1 MLDLAILGLLTE
13 HELHGYELKK
23 RLAELLGSRLAVSF
37 GSLYPALSRLEK
49 AGAVEA
55 VVGTPD
61 ATPMTGSL
69 GAEVAALRARRRP
82 TGRGQRNKKVYA
94 ITPAGEARLRQLLV
108 EPAADDRTFS
118 LQIAF
123 CSHLPNELRLVLFD
137 RRRAEL
143 LTREAEIVAA
153 APALPGPAARYRGA
167 LRDRELAALRSELTW
182 LDGLLADER
191 QAPATAGAP
200 VDGAASSPTRIATD
214 PTPAA
219 VAVGSTSPSTLGPPS
234 LSGGVSR

>member
-37 GSLYPALSRLEK
+37 GSLYPALNRLEK
-49 AGAVEA
+49 AGSVEA
-55 VVGTPD
+55 VVATPD
-61 ATPMTGSL
+61 DTPMTGSL

-82 TGRGQRNKKVYA
+82 AGRGQRNKKVYA
-94 ITPAGEARLRQLLV
+94 ITSLGEARLRQLLL

-123 CSHLPNELRLVLFD
+123 CNQLPVDLRLALFD
-137 RRRAEL
+137 RRRADL
-143 LTREAEIVAA
+143 LTREAELVAA
-153 APALPGPAARYRGA
+153 APAVIGPAARYRGA

-191 QAPATAGAP
+191 RAPVEAGAP
-200 VDGAASSPTRIATD
+200 TDGTASASTAVAPD
-214 PTPAA
+214 PNPAA
-219 VAVGSTSPSTLGPPS
+219 VAAGPTSPSTLGPPS